1 MKKIPDGYVEVTEL
15 PQLQTLLLKIFK
27 HFHDFCQEH
36 GLVYNMCSGTLLGAV
51 RHQGMIPWDDDVD
64 VTMPREDYD
73 KLLELLRREPDELL
87 EAWAYPRENYPYPYA
102 KICARETVLIEN
114 RVLDRYATVGL
125 FIDVFPLD
133 NLPQLPRKEHQKA
146 CKRAC
151 RYSECLQWCVGKVK
165 ASPCW
170 YKKPAALWRYLR
182 RGICSLFGYRYFL
195 EKHVRENLRYRD
207 TPCGHL
213 TFMTHWKRCDKF
225 VFDKQ
230 DYYNRKLYPFG
241 EYAFWG
247 MENYDQE
254 LELWYGDYMTPPPED
269 KRVAR
274 HDYRL
279 FVDPKWLE
287 RETAK

>member
-1 MKKIPDGYVEVTEL
+1 MKKIPDGYAEVTEL
-15 PQLQTLLLKIFK
+15 TQLQPLLMRLFK
-27 HFHDFCQEH
+27 RFHDFCQEH

-73 KLLELLRREPDELL
+73 KLLELLRREPDEFL
-87 EAWAYPRENYPYPYA
+87 EAWAYPMENYPYPYA
-102 KICARETVLIEN
+102 KICARGTVLIEN
-114 RVLDRYATVGL
+114 QLLDRYANLGL

-133 NLPQLPRKEHQKA
+133 NLPPLTRKEHQKA
-146 CKRAC
+146 CKRAR
-151 RYSECLQWCVGKVK
+151 RYSECLQWCVEKIK

-170 YKKPAALWRYLR
+170 YKKPAVLWRYLR
-182 RGICSLFGYRYFL
+182 RGICSLFGYEYFL
-195 EKHVRENLRYRD
+195 KKHIRENLRYQT
-207 TPCGHL
+207 TPCQHL
-213 TFMTHWKRCDKF
+213 TFMTHWKGCENF
-225 VFDKQ
+225 VLGRQ

-247 MENYDQE
+247 MENHALE
-254 LELWYGDYMTPPPED
+254 LEVWYGDYMTPPPEG
-269 KRVAR
+269 KRVAK

-287 RETAK
+287 QKTSK